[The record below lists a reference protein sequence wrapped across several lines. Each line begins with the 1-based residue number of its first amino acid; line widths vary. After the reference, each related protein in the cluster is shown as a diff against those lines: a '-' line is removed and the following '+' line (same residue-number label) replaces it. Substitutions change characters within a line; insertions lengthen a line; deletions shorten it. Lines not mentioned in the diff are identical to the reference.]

1 MGEEEGGGFRAC
13 VAYEGRDGFDGF
25 WDGRSG
31 RNGIQERV
39 EDVGVP
45 AEEVAD
51 AAVGGRGEGGGRDR
65 MVGRRTRG
73 GKEGRK
79 DTLYRI
85 LPAPLAFR
93 GSRGQVTTG

>member
-1 MGEEEGGGFRAC
+1 
-13 VAYEGRDGFDGF
+13 
-25 WDGRSG
+25 
-31 RNGIQERV
+31 
-39 EDVGVP
+39 
-45 AEEVAD
+45 
-51 AAVGGRGEGGGRDR
+51 